1 MNAEPTKMMKIAII
15 FMNSVPSLIRVIR
28 PEGFVL
34 PNGPELSCG
43 GEPRRR
49 GSHSVRGKLRPI
61 VAGCF
66 ARAKSST
73 AGSVSLSDWL
83 GGDTYML
90 IRIPFRTDQLLYVR
104 HYFQE

>member
-1 MNAEPTKMMKIAII
+1 MP
-15 FMNSVPSLIRVIR
+15 
-28 PEGFVL
+28 

-43 GEPRRR
+43 GEPRRPGIQSAR
-49 GSHSVRGKLRPI
+49 GNPRPI

-83 GGDTYML
+83 GGKPMAEL
-90 IRIPFRTDQLLYVR
+90 ASWSMSKLGLVKEASVVAPRGILLGECKIQV
-104 HYFQE
+104 

>member
-1 MNAEPTKMMKIAII
+1 MP
-15 FMNSVPSLIRVIR
+15 
-28 PEGFVL
+28 

-49 GSHSVRGKLRPI
+49 GSHSARGKLRPI
-61 VAGCF
+61 VTVCF

-83 GGDTYML
+83 GRSHILTMYTNCSKLTYEYHL
-90 IRIPFRTDQLLYVR
+90 G
-104 HYFQE
+104 